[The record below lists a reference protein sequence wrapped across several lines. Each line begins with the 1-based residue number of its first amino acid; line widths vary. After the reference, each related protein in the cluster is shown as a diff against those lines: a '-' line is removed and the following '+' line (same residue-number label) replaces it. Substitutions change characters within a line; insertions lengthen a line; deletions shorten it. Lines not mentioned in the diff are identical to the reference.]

1 MPALVYLPRYSSLSS
16 TKPPLREKRGNPILS
31 VWSHN
36 FEFPKPYLARNMST
50 HERRTELKSN
60 LLADRLEG
68 IALAIKPHIK
78 LIGVLAAALAILGCV
93 YAVMSWQRE
102 KAAASAWS
110 DFYFSGSRAEVL
122 RDVYEGHPTQ
132 SAGLWARQANG
143 DALLGQA
150 LSQVYL
156 DRDLADKLL
165 TEASDHYRHIINNS
179 KDSLLVSRATY
190 GLAQVFESQGK
201 AEEALKEYRNLATME
216 DVHPEMR
223 ADILRRTEFLQS
235 EEGQKFNRWYSSNR
249 PAAPKAVDLPKDLN
263 SLPDKPDINFTT
275 PATSGDSK
283 AAPPTSPETKPSGN
297 TLKIPE
303 AQPTQPAVE
312 SKPAVETTPASETK
326 PAAESKPDTE
336 SKPADQKPAE
346 GTNDNPLRIET
357 PPTESNKGSGS

>member
-1 MPALVYLPRYSSLSS
+1 
-16 TKPPLREKRGNPILS
+16 
-31 VWSHN
+31 
-36 FEFPKPYLARNMST
+36 MST

-68 IALAIKPHIK
+68 ITLGIKPHLK

-93 YAVMSWQRE
+93 YAALSWQRE
-102 KAAASAWS
+102 KASASAWS
-110 DFYFSGSRAEVL
+110 DFYFSGSRTEVL

-156 DRDLADKLL
+156 DRDLSDKLL
-165 TEASDHYRHIINNS
+165 GEATDHYRHILGNS
-179 KDSLLVSRATY
+179 KDSFLISRATY

-201 AEEALKEYRNLATME
+201 AEEALKEYRNLATLG
-216 DVHPEMR
+216 DVHPEMLT
-223 ADILRRTEFLQS
+223 DIRRRIEFLQS
-235 EEGQKFNRWYSSNR
+235 DEGQKFNNWFKSNR
-249 PAAPKAVDLPKDLN
+249 PAAPKAVDLPKDMN
-263 SLPDKPDINFTT
+263 SLPDKPDINFTM

-283 AAPPTSPETKPSGN
+283 SVPPISSDTKASSDK
-297 TLKIPE
+297 LQIPE

-312 SKPAVETTPASETK
+312 SQPAAETTPATETK

-336 SKPADQKPAE
+336 SKPADPQPAE
-346 GTNDNPLRIET
+346 AANDNPLQIET
-357 PPTESNKGSGS
+357 PSAEPTKGSGS